1 MEKEK
6 EIYWQNF
13 KQMVADMTDNKF
25 YEEVVSCRMISFG
38 SCEGDDK
45 EYFFD
50 LINAYAENK
59 YKAKA
64 EVDEEK
70 LRDIAYDETA
80 SIRDQG
86 DKDYFVGYDLGDII
100 RDVAVDSFLKGYQY
114 NKAKEEK

>member
-6 EIYWQNF
+6 ENQWQNF

-70 LRDIAYDETA
+70 LDKLAEENCPYCDFAYDCGECRACEDDTA
-80 SIRDQG
+80 RDG
-86 DKDYFVGYDLGDII
+86 YINGFKDGY
-100 RDVAVDSFLKGYQY
+100 R
-114 NKAKEEK
+114 KAKEEK